1 MAPADSHPPPPC
13 PICARPGSTRY
24 RPFCGRRCAN
34 VDLARWLRGAYA
46 IATDEAPDEAPNEAP
61 TGGLGTADEP

>member
-1 MAPADSHPPPPC
+1 MASADPPPPPPC
-13 PICARPGSTRY
+13 PICARPAAGRY

-46 IATDEAPDEAPNEAP
+46 IATDEAPDEASGEAP
-61 TGGLGTADEP
+61 GAADEP